1 MGRVR
6 RSRRRSAVSAFALV
20 AVLISTTP
28 AHARPGPIHISP
40 GRGPVGASVTIAG
53 SGFSSVTGV
62 SFGAVGAAY
71 TVVSDEEITAVVPHL
86 APTDVVHVD
95 SPDGSTM
102 SDTPFV
108 VQPNIVVI
116 LTDDQR
122 WDTLPYMPTVNS
134 ELVEHG
140 VTFSN
145 AFVENPL
152 CCPSRASFLT
162 GLDSHSN
169 GVYANDAPYGG
180 FSVFDDHATIATS
193 LRGAGYDTLLAG
205 KYLNHYGVTGGTYVP
220 PGWSHWRVFASQ
232 AEYYDYDLSI
242 DGTSVGSYGSAPED
256 YSTDVIASLADADI
270 RSASAQDPLFLW
282 LAPFAPH
289 GPSTPAPRDDGSLS
303 SIEPWRPPSYNESD
317 MRDKPAYMQSLPSL
331 SVDDE
336 ATLDASR
343 EDQLESLGAV
353 DDAVGVVTQ
362 ALAETGRL
370 SDTIIVFASDN
381 GYMWGEHRRIG
392 KIVPYEE
399 SVRIPLVIR
408 WDRLA
413 TPPTTNKRLVSNVDL
428 APTLEQAASADVL
441 PADGRS
447 LLPLLRRQR
456 VTWRQH
462 LLIEHSGPEPQPIYC
477 ADRTPSDILIHYATG
492 EEEYY
497 RLGPKADPFQLINKI
512 SKPKFASRIAALRTK
527 LRTMCTPL
535 PPGMP
540 AF

>member
-1 MGRVR
+1 
-6 RSRRRSAVSAFALV
+6 
-20 AVLISTTP
+20 
-28 AHARPGPIHISP
+28 
-40 GRGPVGASVTIAG
+40 
-53 SGFSSVTGV
+53 
-62 SFGAVGAAY
+62 
-71 TVVSDEEITAVVPHL
+71 
-86 APTDVVHVD
+86 
-95 SPDGSTM
+95 
-102 SDTPFV
+102 
-108 VQPNIVVI
+108 
-116 LTDDQR
+116 
-122 WDTLPYMPTVNS
+122 
-134 ELVEHG
+134 
-140 VTFSN
+140 
-145 AFVENPL
+145 
-152 CCPSRASFLT
+152 
-162 GLDSHSN
+162 
-169 GVYANDAPYGG
+169 
-180 FSVFDDHATIATS
+180 
-193 LRGAGYDTLLAG
+193 
-205 KYLNHYGVTGGTYVP
+205 
-220 PGWSHWRVFASQ
+220 
-232 AEYYDYDLSI
+232 
-242 DGTSVGSYGSAPED
+242 
-256 YSTDVIASLADADI
+256 VIASLADADI

-303 SIEPWRPPSYNESD
+303 GIEPWRPPSYNESD

-497 RLGPKADPFQLINKI
+497 RLGPKADPYQLINKI
-512 SKPKFASRIAALRTK
+512 SKLKFASRIATLRTK